1 MRIQTESNRTI
12 AEQAN
17 DAMLESA
24 QAKTE
29 ALRARKLAERVYDRI
44 FLDTQGKNIAE
55 REARARVHDKFIA
68 AEDAALDA
76 EERAIL
82 AKAAADGLM
91 VQFEAWRSK
100 QATDRAEMQ
109 LR

>member
-1 MRIQTESNRTI
+1 LNSNRSI
-12 AEQAN
+12 AEQVN

-29 ALRARKLAERVYDRI
+29 ALRARKLAERVYDRVMLAI
-44 FLDTQGKNIAE
+44 TDAKNVAE
-55 REARARVHDKFIA
+55 REARARTHDKFIA

-82 AKAAADGLM
+82 AKASADGLM